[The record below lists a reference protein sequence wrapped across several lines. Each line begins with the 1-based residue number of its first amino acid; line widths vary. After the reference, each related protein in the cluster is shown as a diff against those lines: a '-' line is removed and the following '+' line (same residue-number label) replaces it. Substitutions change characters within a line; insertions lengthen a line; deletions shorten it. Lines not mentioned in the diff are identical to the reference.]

1 MEADDGLSAHHDE
14 VVGVVEVQVYPAQH
28 LRLGDHHV
36 ELTQRNLAPRGTKAL
51 GEDPAMVGVTVKLS

>member
-1 MEADDGLSAHHDE
+1 
-14 VVGVVEVQVYPAQH
+14 VVGVVEVQVYPAQR